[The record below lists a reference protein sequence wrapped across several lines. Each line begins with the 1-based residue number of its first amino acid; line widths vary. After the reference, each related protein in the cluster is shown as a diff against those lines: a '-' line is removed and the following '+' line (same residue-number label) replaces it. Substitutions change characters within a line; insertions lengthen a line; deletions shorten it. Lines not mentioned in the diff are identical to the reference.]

1 MTDEAFIQRAIE
13 IARDAKRRGE
23 LPFGALLVG
32 PDGEIA
38 LEERDRVVEFRDPTW
53 HAETHIVKQACQH
66 YGPDL
71 SGYTLYT
78 TCEPCAMCFTTA
90 WLAGVSRIV
99 TGTSMLD
106 VRIKSGGVQDE
117 MPITMQTM
125 NQAGKNRIELTDGVL
140 AEQCLALF
148 DDADFTPLR

>member
-1 MTDEAFIQRAIE
+1 MNDGAFIQRAIE
-13 IARDAKRRGE
+13 VARDAKRRGE
-23 LPFGALLVG
+23 LAFAAVLVG

-38 LEERDRVVEFRDPTW
+38 LEERDRVAEFRDPTW

-71 SGYTLYT
+71 TGYSLYT

-99 TGTSMLD
+99 TGTNMLD
-106 VRIKSGGVQDE
+106 VRVKSQGVQDE
-117 MPITMQTM
+117 MPITMHTM
-125 NQAGKNRIELTDGVL
+125 NEAGGNRIELTDGVL

-148 DDADFTPLR
+148 DDVDFTPVR